1 VFVVRAANWG
11 VLVGG
16 ALAWQ
21 AACNA
26 ADGGAV
32 PVDGF
37 TSTGGSSQ
45 GPNLGTG
52 GSTPE
57 PELELEENFRAPVV
71 SGSYLW
77 TANPESNR
85 VAILHAATLAIDVLE
100 GGNAPTFL
108 ASLPGD
114 EDGGGALVINVAG
127 GDASIFRH
135 DVTASLGG
143 AGGIS
148 VSEERVPVQ
157 AGASAWAVGKSGRFA
172 VAWSRFQDDLKGPL
186 DGYQD
191 LTVLELDPAKPV
203 ATRLS
208 VGFRPT
214 KVVLNEAETRAYV
227 VSKPG
232 LSVVDLEAKPPR
244 VLREFGLPADETG
257 LSRDV
262 SITAD
267 GALALVRV
275 TGEAAVRIL
284 DLEAD
289 AEAVTVVELPR
300 EVTDLD
306 LSADGSLAV
315 AVMRG
320 TPGGAGVVGPELGG
334 QGGEG
339 GEGGQGGAGSIG
351 EDSMVALLPVPE
363 IQDSP
368 EDFELYA
375 TPELLGSAVVAED
388 ASVAL
393 LYTNAIASSRL
404 TILELDSLEARAVD
418 VTAPIQAAFLTPDA
432 AHAVTIMTP
441 PSGSKAAGAFALV
454 PVAQVL
460 PARIEGTDTVPRFV
474 AVANQ
479 SALITTWGAATLPA
493 KTLLGRIPGLTV
505 DTITLGAEPLASG
518 LVLDE
523 NRGFVA
529 EAHPQGQVTFIN
541 LETAESKTVTGF
553 ELSSQVVDP

>member
-1 VFVVRAANWG
+1 MVRAVSWS
-11 VLVGG
+11 VLVVG

-21 AACNA
+21 GACNSG
-26 ADGGAV
+26 DRAV
-32 PVDGF
+32 DVLDGF
-37 TSTGGSSQ
+37 T
-45 GPNLGTG
+45 GTG
-52 GSTPE
+52 GSFQGPGVGTGGTTFE

-85 VAILHAATLAIDVLE
+85 VAILHAATLAVDVLE
-100 GGNAPTFL
+100 GGDAPTFL

-114 EDGGGALVINVAG
+114 EDGGGALVINVG
-127 GDASIFRH
+127 GDDASIFRH
-135 DVTASLGG
+135 DASASLGG

-148 VSEERVPVQ
+148 VSERRVPVQ

-191 LTVLELDPAKPV
+191 LTVLELDPDEPV

-232 LSVVDLEAKPPR
+232 LSVIDLEATPPH
-244 VLREFGLPADETG
+244 VLREFGLPEDETG

-275 TGEAAVRIL
+275 AGEAAVRIL

-289 AEAVTVVELPR
+289 VDADAVTVVGLPR

-320 TPGGAGVVGPELGG
+320 TPGGAVVVEPELGG
-334 QGGEG
+334 QGGQA
-339 GEGGQGGAGSIG
+339 GEGGQGGAGPIG
-351 EDSMVALLPVPE
+351 EDSLVALLPVPE

-404 TILELDSLEARAVD
+404 TILALDSLEARAVD
-418 VTAPIQAAFLTPDA
+418 VTAPIQAAFLTQDA

-441 PSGSKAAGAFALV
+441 PSGSQAAGAFALV

-474 AVANQ
+474 AVADQ
-479 SALITTWGAATLPA
+479 SALITTWGSATLPA
-493 KTLLGRIPGLTV
+493 KTLLGRLPGLTV
-505 DTITLGAEPLASG
+505 DAITLGAEPLASG

-529 EAHPQGQVTFIN
+529 EAHPQGQVTFID

>member
-1 VFVVRAANWG
+1 VVRAAKWA
-11 VLVGG
+11 VLFAAAAG
-16 ALAWQ
+16 WQ
-21 AACNA
+21 AACSA
-26 ADGGAV
+26 SDRAAV

-37 TSTGGSSQ
+37 ASTGGSAQ
-45 GPNLGTG
+45 GPNLGSG
-52 GSTPE
+52 GSMPE

-114 EDGGGALVINVAG
+114 EDGGGALVINVG
-127 GDASIFRH
+127 GDDASIFRH

-157 AGASAWAVGKSGRFA
+157 AGASAWAVGKGGHFA

-191 LTVLELDPAKPV
+191 LTVLELDPAEPV

-232 LSVVDLEAKPPR
+232 LSVIDLEAKPPR
-244 VLREFGLPADETG
+244 VLREFGLPEDETG

-284 DLEAD
+284 DLEAE

-320 TPGGAGVVGPELGG
+320 TPGGAVVVEPGFGG
-334 QGGEG
+334 QGGLG
-339 GEGGQGGAGSIG
+339 GEGGQGGAGPIG
-351 EDSMVALLPVPE
+351 EDSLVALLPVPE

-368 EDFELYA
+368 EDFEIYA
-375 TPELLGSAVVAED
+375 TPELLGSAVVAGD

-393 LYTNAIASSRL
+393 LYTNAVASSRL
-404 TILELDSLEARAVD
+404 TILALGSLEARAVD

-441 PSGSKAAGAFALV
+441 PSGSQAAGAFALV

-474 AVANQ
+474 AVADQ

-529 EAHPQGQVTFIN
+529 EAHPQGQVTFID